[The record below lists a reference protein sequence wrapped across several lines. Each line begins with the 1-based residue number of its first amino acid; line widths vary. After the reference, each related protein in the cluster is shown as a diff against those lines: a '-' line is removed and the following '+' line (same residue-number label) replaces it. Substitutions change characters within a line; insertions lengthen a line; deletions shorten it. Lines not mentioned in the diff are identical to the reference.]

1 VGRILE
7 EYDTNKTYPVYGFG
21 AKVSVAVWECALPF
35 VTVVLRVAKMY
46 ASCAPSWMRASE

>member
-46 ASCAPSWMRASE
+46 ASCAPPWM

>member
-21 AKVSVAVWECALPF
+21 AKVSVAFGVCIAI
-35 VTVVLRVAKMY
+35 
-46 ASCAPSWMRASE
+46 RARSGSRSKLLV